1 MIQKQA
7 LQKVWSARAL
17 RGGGDNVYL
26 PEPAIIQDIIV
37 ENDLVKTFVLAFEDV
52 LTAQDFDYR
61 PGQFMM
67 VSAPHLG
74 EAPISFSSGP
84 SEPETFSLTIRKAGR
99 LTDTLHELS
108 VGDVIG
114 VRGPYGRP
122 FPLDE
127 LQGSN
132 LLFVAGGIGLAPL
145 RSAITHALANRDG
158 YGKITVLYGSKHPAE
173 LCFVDDL
180 ARWREQGVE
189 CTVTVDEAD
198 DTWRGKVGLVTGL
211 LDDVEPLG
219 ADWAALVCGPSI
231 MIRFV
236 LARLQDMGMK
246 DDRLITTL
254 ERHMKCGVGI
264 CNHCYLD
271 GRLVCADGPVFYRSE
286 LSGPEAL

>member
-1 MIQKQA
+1 
-7 LQKVWSARAL
+7 
-17 RGGGDNVYL
+17 
-26 PEPAIIQDIIV
+26 
-37 ENDLVKTFVLAFEDV
+37 
-52 LTAQDFDYR
+52 
-61 PGQFMM
+61 
-67 VSAPHLG
+67 
-74 EAPISFSSGP
+74 
-84 SEPETFSLTIRKAGR
+84 TFSLTIRRAGR
-99 LTDTLHELS
+99 LTDSLHELS
-108 VGDVIG
+108 VGDTIG

-158 YGKITVLYGSKHPAE
+158 YGKIKVLYGSKHPAE
-173 LCFVDDL
+173 LCFVDDM

-189 CTVTVDEAD
+189 CLLTVDEAD
-198 DTWRGKVGLVTGL
+198 DSWRGRVGLVTGL
-211 LDDVEPLG
+211 LDDVEPVG
-219 ADWAALVCGPSI
+219 PNWAALVCGPSI

-236 LARLQDMGMK
+236 LTRLQAMGMS

-286 LSGPEAL
+286 LAGLEVL